1 MPGAGTVVGGKYRIE
16 RVLGTGGMGVVAA
29 AHHLQLNRRV
39 AIKYLL
45 KEALEYP
52 ELIERFTREAQVA
65 ASIRGEHVARVID
78 IGVFDD
84 GAPYIVLEYLEGV
97 DLATHAESRGPLSIA
112 DVVGY
117 VLQACEAIAEAHA
130 ANVVHRDLKPA
141 NLFLAKQPD
150 RRSIVKVLDFGI
162 SKIMGEPMTTP
173 SALLGTVLYMS
184 PEQLRASS
192 LVDARTD
199 IWALGVI
206 LYELLAGVPPFDGV
220 TIVGVAEAVRLNAP
234 TPLRH
239 HRSDVPPALEN
250 AISRCLRTDPAE
262 RHASVLEL
270 AVAIAPFATYAAQQ
284 SVRSIAGVLRGSI
297 APPPPPPPR
306 PPPPPPPNPQLEL
319 LRGLRVDPVAIPP
332 PLPSDA
338 PLSGPSLIPP
348 PDGLEATPSRPS
360 WTVWV
365 VGMALAALLT
375 LLGRSA
381 IEPPAPAVGLL
392 PPAVEEITLR
402 MSAANDHARV
412 RIDDGAPHPLPF
424 DTRVPRDHQ
433 MHRIVVEA
441 EGFLPRVETV
451 GFQRDLTVRAALE
464 PLPVNDAGR

>member
-1 MPGAGTVVGGKYRIE
+1 MPREGAVIGGKYRIE

-45 KEALEYP
+45 TEALEYP
-52 ELIERFTREAQVA
+52 DVIERFTREAQVA

-97 DLATHAESRGPLSIA
+97 DLAAHAASHGPLPIA
-112 DVVGY
+112 DVIGY
-117 VLQACEAIAEAHA
+117 VLQACEALAEAHA

-150 RRSIVKVLDFGI
+150 RRRIVKVLDFGV

-206 LYELLAGVPPFDGV
+206 LYELLAGVTPFNGV
-220 TIVGVAEAVRLNAP
+220 TIVGVADAVKLNAP
-234 TPLRH
+234 TPLRQ
-239 HRSDVPPALEN
+239 HRRDVPAALEA
-250 AISRCLRTDPAE
+250 AISRCLRSDPAE

-270 AVAIAPFATYAAQQ
+270 AVAIAPFARGDAQQ
-284 SVRSIAGVLRGSI
+284 SVRSISGVLRGSVAPPPMPPPPQQELGLLHGSHDDRRVNARTI
-297 APPPPPPPR
+297 STDAPLTGPSLAPAPDSSRARRSRPSWSVWVLGMMLAAILTLVGRSAMDPEGPAVSLSAPPPP
-306 PPPPPPPNPQLEL
+306 
-319 LRGLRVDPVAIPP
+319 
-332 PLPSDA
+332 
-338 PLSGPSLIPP
+338 
-348 PDGLEATPSRPS
+348 
-360 WTVWV
+360 
-365 VGMALAALLT
+365 
-375 LLGRSA
+375 
-381 IEPPAPAVGLL
+381 
-392 PPAVEEITLR
+392 EEIALHL
-402 MSAANDHARV
+402 SATNPHARV
-412 RIDDGAPHPLPF
+412 RIDDGDAHPMPHE
-424 DTRVPRDHQ
+424 TRVPRDQ
-433 MHRIVVEA
+433 RQHRIVVEA
-441 EGFLPRVETV
+441 DGFLPRVETV
-451 GFQRDLTVRAALE
+451 SFERDLSVRAGLE
-464 PLPVNDAGR
+464 PLPLADAGR